1 MKRTFPF
8 LLAPILCAFVV
19 GCGSSEPEPTL
30 KAVEP
35 PDTPV
40 KKSEVPKDNRHK
52 GSSGGINKNPGAP
65 S

>member
-1 MKRTFPF
+1 MKRSFSSILASAVCV
-8 LLAPILCAFVV
+8 LLF
-19 GCGSSEPEPTL
+19 GCGKTDSEPTL

-40 KKSEVPKDNRHK
+40 KKGEVPKDNRNK
-52 GSSGGINKNPGAP
+52 GSSGGIKTNPGAP